1 MRYLSPRMYEH
12 VLVRGLRELG
22 LSDDQAMNVIRARHP
37 MDAHGIVSE
46 GFGRGLSLN
55 LDDVLEVI
63 REEVKDDE
71 TDAERAFFDAE
82 HCEFIIAKMVE
93 TDRAVLTPAGQTF
106 QENDAWLKR
115 RFDAEPANN

>member
-22 LSDDQAMNVIRARHP
+22 LSDDQAMNVIRARYP
-37 MDAHGIVSE
+37 MDAGGVVSE

-63 REEVKDDE
+63 REEAHGDE
-71 TDAERAFFDAE
+71 VDAERALFDAE
-82 HCEFIIAKMVE
+82 HVEFIIAKLVE
-93 TDRAVLTPAGQTF
+93 SDRAALTPAGQTF
-106 QENDAWLKR
+106 QADDSWVKR
-115 RFDAEPANN
+115 RFDPAETN

>member
-1 MRYLSPRMYEH
+1 MRYLTPKMYEL
-12 VLVRGLRELG
+12 VLVRALRELG
-22 LSDDQAMNVIRARHP
+22 LTNEQCLSVIRARHP

-71 TDAERAFFDAE
+71 TDAERAFFDAAHVE
-82 HCEFIIAKMVE
+82 YILAKLVS
-93 TDRAVLTPAGQTF
+93 TDRAALTPAGQLF
-106 QENDAWLKR
+106 QADDGWVKR
-115 RFDAEPANN
+115 RFDPAPANN